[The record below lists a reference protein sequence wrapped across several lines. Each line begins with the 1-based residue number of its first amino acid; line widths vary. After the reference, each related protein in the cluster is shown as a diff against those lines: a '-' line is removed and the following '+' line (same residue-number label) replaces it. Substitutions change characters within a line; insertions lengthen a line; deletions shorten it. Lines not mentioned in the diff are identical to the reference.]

1 MNLGELRNAI
11 FAQSDW
17 APKKSVEAKTRLNE
31 FINRA
36 YQQLA
41 LEAPF
46 LFFQSELEFATQEQV
61 ISNDEV
67 TDAAGVMLD
76 RLICV
81 DEDHDSNFA
90 PTVRAAE
97 AVSPP
102 PDGDATKYFG
112 NPWVWKLNLNGDAVA
127 WGSFKSQGGILPKTD
142 GSWDGRRIDIG
153 LEPRGGT
160 GGETT
165 WFQTR
170 IRTIWKIEKPDDEGE
185 DEKQYYFSLWNPV
198 PIEKYKFTIEP
209 NQIGPFKYRIYTDRY
224 YLPDDFIQAQ
234 DFLCQGKDSAE
245 DTPRQNMIDVVF
257 QYTADSYA
265 LDDQF
270 RTIKGRPYKAFR
282 REHFQLPAPNTAP
295 IAEHWEFV
303 EDPTAADVILNENFY
318 WSGPEPAG
326 EFSYIVTYTWGKRD
340 IAFSNPGPGAF
351 DSNYTNNATSQWVEE
366 TGYEPTYP
374 GGLTG
379 PPYDV
384 GAGWPASSSRFREPL
399 WESAPSPPSQKIT
412 VMNQYLES
420 LPVTGPRFPATLVRL
435 PNIEFMLGMLG
446 QGSYEQTLGGGGSVQ
461 RSFKRAFAG
470 RSGFKVRIYRR
481 RHSADFSKYQHLP
494 AFGGAIYDSL
504 ALNTGLTVGP
514 PAYDSHPEPEGHI
527 EISDAYYL
535 LAEVD
540 TMAATR
546 GYFIDN
552 GQLHPDYSRRLRD
565 THGYQSMCLYPIPD
579 QRYVIRVNCIRRPER
594 LIDDADVPYV
604 QAEACDILVSKAME
618 LWYEMNGNESA
629 ASNVR
634 SRYQN
639 ELFILAKR
647 YGDLKPQ
654 AQNMRR
660 TPSRAI
666 PGAYSFRRWYST
678 DYRNTE
684 LFPVVP

>member
-17 APKKSVEAKTRLNE
+17 APKKSEEAKTRLNE

-81 DEDHDSNFA
+81 DENHDGNFT
-90 PTVRAAE
+90 PTARAAE
-97 AVSPP
+97 ATATDP
-102 PDGDATKYFG
+102 TKYFG
-112 NPWVWKLNLNGDAVA
+112 NPWVWKLNLEGDSTA
-127 WGSFKSQGGILPKTD
+127 WSSFVSQGGVIPPTD
-142 GSWDGRRIDIG
+142 GSWDGRRIDIF
-153 LEPRGGT
+153 LEAGGKT
-160 GGETT
+160 V
-165 WFQTR
+165 WSQNR
-170 IRTIWKIEKPDDEGE
+170 IRTIWKIEKHVEGNIT
-185 DEKQYYFSLWNPV
+185 EKQYYFSLWKPV
-198 PIEKYKFTIEP
+198 PIQKQKFTVEP
-209 NQIGPFKYRIYTDRY
+209 DQIGPFKYRIYTDRY

-295 IAEHWEFV
+295 VAEHWELV
-303 EDPTAADVILNENFY
+303 EDDTAPLEVLHDNFY

-351 DSNYTNNATSQWVEE
+351 DSNYTNNATSEWIEE

-374 GGLTG
+374 GGQTG

-412 VMNQYLES
+412 VMNQYQEP
-420 LPVTGPRFPATLVRL
+420 LPLTGPRFPATLVRL

-446 QGSYEQTLGGGGSVQ
+446 QGSYQLTHGGPISPTIDT
-461 RSFKRAFAG
+461 FKRAFAG

-481 RHSADFSKYQHLP
+481 RHSADF
-494 AFGGAIYDSL
+494 
-504 ALNTGLTVGP
+504 
-514 PAYDSHPEPEGHI
+514 
-527 EISDAYYL
+527 
-535 LAEVD
+535 
-540 TMAATR
+540 
-546 GYFIDN
+546 
-552 GQLHPDYSRRLRD
+552 
-565 THGYQSMCLYPIPD
+565 
-579 QRYVIRVNCIRRPER
+579 
-594 LIDDADVPYV
+594 
-604 QAEACDILVSKAME
+604 
-618 LWYEMNGNESA
+618 
-629 ASNVR
+629 
-634 SRYQN
+634 
-639 ELFILAKR
+639 AK
-647 YGDLKPQ
+647 
-654 AQNMRR
+654 
-660 TPSRAI
+660 
-666 PGAYSFRRWYST
+666 
-678 DYRNTE
+678 
-684 LFPVVP
+684 

>member
-1 MNLGELRNAI
+1 MNLGEIRNAI

-17 APKKSVEAKTRLNE
+17 APKQSEEAKTRLNE

-67 TDAAGVMLD
+67 TDLTGATVWD
-76 RLICV
+76 RVVCV
-81 DEDHDSNFA
+81 DDLTDNY
-90 PTVRAAE
+90 T
-97 AVSPP
+97 
-102 PDGDATKYFG
+102 DGDTTTRYEDAANDDPEKFTG
-112 NPWVWKLNLNGDAVA
+112 NPWVWRLNLIGTQADWNAFAD
-127 WGSFKSQGGILPKTD
+127 QGGVVPEVD
-142 GSWDGRRIDIG
+142 GSWDGRPIDIQ
-153 LEPRGGT
+153 LEEVVPHKNQEGKKA
-160 GGETT
+160 
-165 WFQTR
+165 WFKNR
-170 IRTIWKIEKPDDEGE
+170 IRTIWKVVTGEPPNHTIE
-185 DEKQYYFSLWNPV
+185 YHFTLWNPV
-198 PIEKYKFTIEP
+198 PIEKYKTDP
-209 NQIGPFKYRIYTDRY
+209 AAVPPAPWNTGPFKYRIYTDRY

-295 IAEHWEFV
+295 RVTQYPNDEEPPNQYFW
-303 EDPTAADVILNENFY
+303 L
-318 WSGPEPAG
+318 GPEPAG
-326 EFSYIVTYTWGKRD
+326 TFSYIVTYTWGKRD
-340 IAFSNPGPGAF
+340 FHFRNPGPGAF
-351 DSNYTNNATSQWVEE
+351 DSNYTQNPDSQWIES
-366 TGYEPTYP
+366 TGFAPTKP
-374 GGLTG
+374 GDTSA
-379 PPYDV
+379 
-384 GAGWPASSSRFREPL
+384 GAEWSASAARFREPL
-399 WESAPSPPSQKIT
+399 WESAPSPASEEIT
-412 VMNQYLES
+412 VMNQFE
-420 LPVTGPRFPATLVRL
+420 PTTPFPATLVRV

-446 QGSYEQTLGGGGSVQ
+446 QGRYWDGVTSLTEDFK
-461 RSFKRAFAG
+461 RSFAG
-470 RSGFKVRIYRR
+470 QSGFKVRIYRR
-481 RHSADFSKYQHLP
+481 RHSVDFAKYQHLP
-494 AFGGAIYDSL
+494 ASDSQGANYDSM
-504 ALNTGLTVGP
+504 ALQTTASGFSMNF
-514 PAYDSHPEPEGHI
+514 PEGHI

-535 LAEVD
+535 LAEID
-540 TMAATR
+540 TKAATR
-546 GYFIDN
+546 GFFIDD
-552 GQLHPDYSRRLRD
+552 GQIHPDYSRRLRD
-565 THGYQSMCLYPIPD
+565 THGYQSMALYPIPD

-594 LIDDADVPYV
+594 LIDDADVPYI

-660 TPSRAI
+660 SPSRAI